1 MRHFFNFLLLTS
13 GFALATLGLML
24 WQEQGFSFAG
34 LWSLAQGPHPLFA
47 LTVGLAGIP
56 PALWEI
62 FILESQR
69 GDD

>member
-1 MRHFFNFLLLTS
+1 MKRIFSFLLLAG

-24 WQEQGFSFAG
+24 WQEREFSFAG

-47 LTVGLAGIP
+47 LVVGLAGIP
-56 PALWEI
+56 PALWEL
-62 FILESQR
+62 FILESQS